1 MQNLVFSSKSQYQSD
16 EESHKFKLFKIIT
29 LFSKINKFDWKLKFY
44 LTVITEI
51 IKITLKTQKNN
62 FIASLSI
69 VNYFSIFSVEKKCQ
83 YSIIIFENLSFSFFL
98 KKNVVWKLKEMSAH
112 ALITINYDFNLS
124 IPVTTS

>member
-16 EESHKFKLFKIIT
+16 EESHKLKLFKIIT